1 MAKNVY
7 VGVNADLKLT
17 DTHQYSIDEMISA
30 GYATA
35 DSTWVACSGINDFAV
50 YYAPSGVLCLW
61 ATPRDNGDGELY
73 IYSTDYLRTG
83 IGYYVRADKWAA
95 GSLPPPGGGSAAL
108 EAWFVQGGVA
118 TRYYPGTEARARK
131 VKKMYV
137 GVECKAPIGREI
149 TYDALLSTLSSVSLS
164 GYSTTVA
171 VIDKDKTKWIPE
183 PSNPNL
189 MPVWIT
195 ETKDISS
202 AEAGTYFTF
211 IPRGGQLLTGEMN
224 YVALAWKCI
233 RQGSNAVYEEY
244 TVGTTQVARRIKK
257 AYIGV
262 GGVARPCFGHDPIE
276 YYGTVTPLSDAR
288 QYLMGGSVGNY
299 AVFAGGQKSYTDQTT
314 VYAYDASLTLTTP
327 TALSAVP
334 NGSTNAPS
342 VGDYVLFGPLG
353 ETGSGNN
360 PSIMNAYNA
369 SLTRSTP
376 TSLSQGRVTPGQAH
390 LGTAYA
396 LVAGGGYGNGGSTS
410 STRVDAYNTSL
421 TRTTV
426 TALSVGRQY
435 ACGVSGDNYV
445 LMAGGDAIVSNQ
457 VVFYSTVDAYN
468 NTLVRSIPTT
478 LSVARQH
485 ACGVSVGGYMLV
497 IGGSRSN
504 ATYSTID
511 AYNNSLTRSTPIS
524 LSVARD
530 SILGTNLGRYAILL
544 GGRSGSSFTW
554 EKIAEM
560 YTTTLVR
567 KTLPSMSIARARGA
581 IANAGN
587 YTLVAGNYSSGTK
600 VVEAYAYYPDA

>member
-17 DTHQYSIDEMISA
+17 DMHQYSIDEMISA

-35 DSTWVACSGINDFAV
+35 DSTWVACSGIDDFAV

-61 ATPRDNGDGELY
+61 AWPMDDGNGELY

-95 GSLPPPGGGSAAL
+95 GSLPPVGGGSAAL

-233 RQGSNAVYEEY
+233 RRGSNAVYEEY

-276 YYGTVTPLSDAR
+276 YYGVITPESSAPGGMLAAASVGNYALFAGGTDANSNILNTVNAYSSSLTRSIPTSLA
-288 QYLMGGSVGNY
+288 QTCYNATGGSVGNY
-299 AVFAGGQKSYTDQTT
+299 ALIAGGHASTSASRAQVNAYNSSLARTAPTSLSQARGGLASANAGNYLLFAGGHSQSSGQSCAQVD
-314 VYAYDASLTLTTP
+314 AYSSSLTRSTPSSLAIARSSMGGARVGTYALFAGGGTSTDVVTAYSSSLARSTP
-327 TALSAVP
+327 TVLSTARDELTGAAVDGYALFA
-334 NGSTNAPS
+334 GGGKAA
-342 VGDYVLFGPLG
+342 
-353 ETGSGNN
+353 TGRTVD
-360 PSIMNAYNA
+360 AYN
-369 SLTRSTP
+369 STLVRSTP
-376 TSLSQGRVTPGQAH
+376 TSLSSQIA
-390 LGTAYA
+390 LG
-396 LVAGGGYGNGGSTS
+396 
-410 STRVDAYNTSL
+410 
-421 TRTTV
+421 
-426 TALSVGRQY
+426 
-435 ACGVSGDNYV
+435 CGVSTPDYAYAIFGGLCVNAYNKNLLRSV
-445 LMAGGDAIVSNQ
+445 LHSLSIKCESLDGACAGNHIIFAGGLHNFTSQNAVN
-457 VVFYSTVDAYN
+457 AY
-468 NTLVRSIPTT
+468 I
-478 LSVARQH
+478 
-485 ACGVSVGGYMLV
+485 
-497 IGGSRSN
+497 
-504 ATYSTID
+504 
-511 AYNNSLTRSTPIS
+511 
-524 LSVARD
+524 
-530 SILGTNLGRYAILL
+530 
-544 GGRSGSSFTW
+544 
-554 EKIAEM
+554 
-560 YTTTLVR
+560 
-567 KTLPSMSIARARGA
+567 
-581 IANAGN
+581 
-587 YTLVAGNYSSGTK
+587 
-600 VVEAYAYYPDA
+600 YYPDA

>member
-1 MAKNVY
+1 MAKKAY
-7 VGVNADLKLT
+7 IGVN
-17 DTHQYSIDEMISA
+17 
-30 GYATA
+30 
-35 DSTWVACSGINDFAV
+35 
-50 YYAPSGVLCLW
+50 
-61 ATPRDNGDGELY
+61 
-73 IYSTDYLRTG
+73 
-83 IGYYVRADKWAA
+83 
-95 GSLPPPGGGSAAL
+95 
-108 EAWFVQGGVA
+108 GVA
-118 TRYYPGTEARARK
+118 RN

-137 GVECKAPIGREI
+137 GVEGYKQVDGVLSPWTEYGLSSTQTVYTIIRPTHSVDSPYYNFGASTV
-149 TYDALLSTLSSVSLS
+149 TYTLQSLNDYAIDEGASQYFVTSPPSDGNIAEYYYLPGTSLKQVVKYSLVSTLL
-164 GYSTTVA
+164 
-171 VIDKDKTKWIPE
+171 
-183 PSNPNL
+183 
-189 MPVWIT
+189 
-195 ETKDISS
+195 
-202 AEAGTYFTF
+202 
-211 IPRGGQLLTGEMN
+211 
-224 YVALAWKCI
+224 
-233 RQGSNAVYEEY
+233 
-244 TVGTTQVARRIKK
+244 ARRIKK

-288 QYLMGGSVGNY
+288 QSLMGGSVGNY
-299 AVFAGGQKSYTDQTT
+299 AVFAGGQKNYTDQTT

-327 TALSAVP
+327 TALSAVS
-334 NGSTNAPS
+334 NGSANSPS

-376 TSLSQGRVTPGQAH
+376 TSLTQGRTHPGQAH

-396 LVAGGGYGNGGSTS
+396 LVAGGSYGNGGSTS

-426 TALSVGRQY
+426 TALSVGRER

-457 VVFYSTVDAYN
+457 IVFYSTVDAYN

-478 LSVARQH
+478 LSVPRQN

-504 ATYSTID
+504 TTSNTTYSTID

-530 SILGTNLGRYAILL
+530 AILGTNLGRYAILL
-544 GGRSGSSFTW
+544 GGRGGSSFTW
-554 EKIAEM
+554 QKIAEM
-560 YTTTLVR
+560 YTTNLVR
-567 KTLPSMSIARARGA
+567 KTLPSMSIARALGA

-587 YTLVAGNYSSGTK
+587 YTLVAGNSSGTK